1 MTNRIEVK
9 LNKILKTKKRRKFDS
24 LCLRI
29 PQTYDL
35 NAAAE
40 DECPLFKLAAALAP
54 FGETAKISAA
64 LLDDESTDS
73 IFDAIENHL
82 ICEIRRQAA
91 AVEAAAESMLKL
103 SALAKFFA
111 AQIDDAARF
120 HDKNEKEK
128 SQ

>member
-1 MTNRIEVK
+1 MIDRIEVK
-9 LNKILKTKKRRKFDS
+9 LNKTIKTKKGRKFDS

-35 NAAAE
+35 NAAATE
-40 DECPLFKLAAALAP
+40 DFPFLQLAEALAP

-64 LLDDESTDS
+64 LLDDESTES
-73 IFDAIENHL
+73 VFDAIENHL

-91 AVEAAAESMLKL
+91 AAEAAAESMLKL